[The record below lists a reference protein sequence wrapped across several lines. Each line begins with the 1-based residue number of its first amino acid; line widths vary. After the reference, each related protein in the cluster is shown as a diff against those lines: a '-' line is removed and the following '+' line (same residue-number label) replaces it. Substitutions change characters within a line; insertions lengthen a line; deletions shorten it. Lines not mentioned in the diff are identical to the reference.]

1 MMVSVVDL
9 PKESG
14 LMMPLGFKFTS
25 ILAIVSDFV
34 TVGSFIF
41 PFVFPF
47 MGENMILITTM
58 FAWCGTALRV

>member
-1 MMVSVVDL
+1 VEVGL
-9 PKESG
+9 PKASG
-14 LMMPLGFKFTS
+14 LLMLCGFKFTS

-41 PFVFPF
+41 PFVVPF
-47 MGENMILITTM
+47 MGENMMLITTM